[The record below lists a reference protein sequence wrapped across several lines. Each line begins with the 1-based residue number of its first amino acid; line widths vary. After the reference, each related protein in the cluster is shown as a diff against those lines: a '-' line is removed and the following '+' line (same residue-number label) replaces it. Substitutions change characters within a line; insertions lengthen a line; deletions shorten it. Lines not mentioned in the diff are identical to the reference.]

1 MDKTIIMF
9 KHGKSYEQLK
19 KEQKEQKDKLIF
31 KLYNRPYTFFKSDYK
46 PIMPLKIYQTWHTKQ
61 LPPKMKECVEC
72 LKIQNPTFEHFL
84 FDDED
89 CRKFIETNFSNDIL
103 NAYDSLIP
111 GAYKSDLW
119 RLCVLY
125 KNGGIYIDIKLSC
138 INNFKLIELTEN
150 NHFVKDRV
158 RPLSI
163 YNAVM
168 ACEKN
173 HPFLLDAINKIVSN
187 VKNKYYGSG
196 CLWPTGPEMLGDLI
210 LKKQILLNI
219 DLFHYIKGGYVI
231 YKNKFVFST
240 SYPEYESERK
250 SSYDLIK
257 TKYYSELWNER
268 KVYK

>member
-1 MDKTIIMF
+1 MKHSINMLENGKTRYQI
-9 KHGKSYEQLK
+9 KKEQNEQLK
-19 KEQKEQKDKLIF
+19 L

-46 PIMPLKIYQTWHTKQ
+46 PIMPLTIYQTWYTKN
-61 LPPKMKECVEC
+61 LPPKMKECVEL
-72 LKIQNPTFEHFL
+72 LKKQNPKFEHFL

-89 CRKFIETNFSNDIL
+89 CRNFIKTNFSNDVL
-103 NAYDSLIP
+103 NAYDNLIP
-111 GAYKSDLW
+111 GAYKADLW

-125 KNGGIYIDIKLSC
+125 INGGIYIDIKFSC
-138 INNFKLIELTEN
+138 INDFKLIELTEN

-158 RPLSI
+158 NPLSI

-173 HPFLLDAINKIVSN
+173 YPFLLQAINKIVSN

-219 DLFHYIKGGYVI
+219 DLFHYIIARG
-231 YKNKFVFST
+231 
-240 SYPEYESERK
+240 E
-250 SSYDLIK
+250 
-257 TKYYSELWNER
+257 
-268 KVYK
+268 